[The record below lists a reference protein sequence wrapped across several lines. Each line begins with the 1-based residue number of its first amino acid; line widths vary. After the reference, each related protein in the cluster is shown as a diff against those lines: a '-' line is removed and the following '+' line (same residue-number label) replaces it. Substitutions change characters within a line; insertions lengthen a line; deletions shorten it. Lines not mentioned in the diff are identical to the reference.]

1 MTGNLSNNKF
11 YANKKKHNN
20 EQASI
25 FKSNLS
31 QKTLMCEGE
40 DKTGFM

>member
-1 MTGNLSNNKF
+1 MTGNSLNNKLF
-11 YANKKKHNN
+11 ANKKKHNN

-31 QKTLMCEGE
+31 QKILMCEGE